1 MMADKIATACAATGI
16 RFIYKSSFDKANRSS
31 HNTARGAGVEKGL
44 EILASVKDRFGCP
57 ILTDVHEASQCA
69 QVAKVVDVLQIPAFL
84 CRQTDLLLAEIGR
97 ESCRERVCQYVSI
110 SEVDVSLNNN
120 SKAHLRTRRVK
131 QKCDQTAVGR

>member
-69 QVAKVVDVLQIPAFL
+69 QVAEVVDVLQIPAFMS
-84 CRQTDLLLAEIGR
+84 RQTDLLLAGGHSGR
-97 ESCRERVCQYVSI
+97 AVDDKKGQYHETWER
-110 SEVDVSLNNN
+110 
-120 SKAHLRTRRVK
+120 ARTEE
-131 QKCDQTAVGR
+131 GRG